1 MMKSSNKMCD
11 DERFSVRT
19 SATVLVVDRNLDY
32 KELKDLLM
40 EKIDLLP
47 FCLVI
52 HYSVFVVLCIL
63 MKMVSCLPG
72 LFDLSLVIRQI
83 YV

>member
-1 MMKSSNKMCD
+1 MIKSSNKMCD

-19 SATVLVVDRNLDY
+19 STTVLVVDRNLDY

-40 EKIDLLP
+40 DIIDLLP

-52 HYSVFVVLCIL
+52 HYNVFAVANVDGNSFVFTWI
-63 MKMVSCLPG
+63 
-72 LFDLSLVIRQI
+72 I
-83 YV
+83 

>member
-11 DERFSVRT
+11 YEQLSVRT
-19 SATVLVVDRNLDY
+19 SAIVLVVDRNLDY

-52 HYSVFVVLCIL
+52 HYNVFAVLL
-63 MKMVSCLPG
+63 
-72 LFDLSLVIRQI
+72 Q
-83 YV
+83 